1 MELVALVAAVTTK
14 IQSIMVIDN
23 RSLASSIPGGYNAS
37 YELLLLVFLQAML
50 SGTRLSTMSLGYGDN
65 TCPRQ
70 ELDRMAL
77 DVAEGKGDARVVAKL
92 QRRQAAHYNCI
103 EGLGIFCAAI
113 VAGNT
118 AGLEAWYMNMIVC
131 LYVLLRT
138 VYVLLYINTTT
149 GRWSILRSG
158 TWIMCNVCWIVTVFR
173 AGHAMNEARR
183 R

>member
-1 MELVALVAAVTTK
+1 MEVVALVAAVTTK

-37 YELLLLVFLQAML
+37 YELLLLVFLQTML
-50 SGTRLSTMSLGYGDN
+50 SGTRLSTMSLGAM
-65 TCPRQ
+65 PASWPSFSAVRPPIII
-70 ELDRMAL
+70 AL
-77 DVAEGKGDARVVAKL
+77 R
-92 QRRQAAHYNCI
+92 
-103 EGLGIFCAAI
+103 GLGIFCAAV

-138 VYVLLYINTTT
+138 VYVLLYVNTTT

-158 TWIMCNVCWIVTVFR
+158 TWIMCNACWIVTVFR